1 MKVTPGSI
9 VAVGQIYADPTS
21 LTTNMQNITHGAE
34 WQVDWKGSSLSGGR
48 ILHRFMKYIG
58 EA

>member
-1 MKVTPGSI
+1 M
-9 VAVGQIYADPTS
+9 AVGQIYADPTS